1 MVKVRPG
8 CVSCSLAVSA
18 GSVSQSLSAPSML
31 HASRSSCPSL
41 RKQLRDWSGQVG
53 KGRKNNREKSQLW
66 NMINI
71 RIKMIK
77 QLCSCCYQFFLFRR
91 IRFRVYN
98 NQDDREWHFTVVHD
112 LFFLCNNKVHR
123 ATIAY
128 PSLMKSLMEN
138 TDNADKLGALPLQ
151 NLEDTAK
158 SSCSPLCRSNGIRTL
173 SPVCQLYHVVSCF
186 A

>member
-1 MVKVRPG
+1 
-8 CVSCSLAVSA
+8 
-18 GSVSQSLSAPSML
+18 ML

-41 RKQLRDWSGQVG
+41 RKQLRRYETGADKLEQVG
-53 KGRKNNREKSQLW
+53 KGRKNNREKKQVW
-66 NMINI
+66 NIKNIINI

-98 NQDDREWHFTVVHD
+98 NQDEREWHFTVVHD
-112 LFFLCNNKVHR
+112 LFFF
-123 ATIAY
+123 ATTKCIGQR
-128 PSLMKSLMEN
+128 LLTHQEWK
-138 TDNADKLGALPLQ
+138 ALPLQ